1 MSSAARAS
9 ASALTSASAARVRL
23 PWHDETMSARRP
35 KNGTLETGPF
45 ETGPLETGALDTG
58 AVETGTLRT
67 VLSAETLTQREL
79 FVYHSVR
86 SEGALLGGVTII
98 TAIFHH
104 SVTWGGD
111 LLGGVTII
119 TAIFHHSVTSEG
131 DLLGGVTIITAI
143 CISFQVG
150 GGLVRGGYYHD
161 GAYAGRCLQ
170 VDVIPTPTQS
180 LPTPAPPPAEDPSLL
195 PNPSSPPIFP
205 ANPSIF
211 SLLRDH
217 LGVHAASLCRG
228 GKALLSPTLPICR
241 NSPVRMNYVILHRY
255 MNSCHRMCFET
266 TSYLINIGAPI
277 TGCFHSSIRT
287 KQAT

>member
-86 SEGALLGGVTII
+86 SEGA
-98 TAIFHH
+98 
-104 SVTWGGD
+104 